1 MDKVPNLTA
10 SLDGEMGGCICCSPA
25 ATQDADDD
33 TWRFQELEQR
43 IMVLQER
50 LDAWEAAWS
59 AKQDQ
64 ALDEIKAILQKSK

>member
-25 ATQDADDD
+25 ATQDADGDV
-33 TWRFQELEQR
+33 WKFEELETR

-50 LDAWEAAWS
+50 LDEWE
-59 AKQDQ
+59 AKQDA
-64 ALDEIKAILQKSK
+64 ALEEIRSILQKSK